1 MHPGTVIE
9 MPWAEQIAY
18 YRARAAE
25 YDATAY
31 GDPAAAGERIGTL
44 VGALNPTGHV
54 LEIACGTGLWTD
66 KIRGYAQSL
75 TAIDA
80 APEMIE
86 QARGRMPDADIDFIV
101 ADILSWAPPRRFDTV
116 FFAFW
121 LSHVPEASFERFW
134 WVVRDTLVDG
144 GRAIFVDEQVSGA
157 VHESYLADS
166 TEIVERRL
174 TDGSAHRIVKVYRG
188 PADLV
193 ERLARAGWQARVE
206 PVGADWLI
214 GDARQAGN
222 R

>member
-1 MHPGTVIE
+1 MIE
-9 MPWAEQIAY
+9 VPWAEQIAY

-25 YDATAY
+25 YDITAY
-31 GDPAAAGERIGTL
+31 GDPAAAEQRIAAL
-44 VGALNPTGHV
+44 VRALDPTGNV

-66 KIRGYAQSL
+66 QIRGYAQSL
-75 TAIDA
+75 TAVDA

-86 QARGRMPDADIDFIV
+86 QARGRMPGADIDFIV
-101 ADILSWAPPRRFDTV
+101 ADVFDWAPPRRFDTV

-121 LSHVPEASFERFW
+121 LSHVPEAAFERFW
-134 WVVRDTLVDG
+134 SAVGGMLAAG
-144 GRAIFVDEQVSGA
+144 GRAIFVDEQLSGA
-157 VHESYLADS
+157 VHEAYLADS

-188 PADLV
+188 PADL
-193 ERLARAGWQARVE
+193 EARLADAGWHARVE
-206 PVGADWLI
+206 PVGDDWLI